1 MIQSDNYFATL
12 YIIAINYT
20 ELWSYTKIGLM
31 FHGVYIHTVIVLVCI
46 VKLINKQVT
55 KRICTKYYIDVKTIT
70 RYVQL

>member
-1 MIQSDNYFATL
+1 MIQSDNYLATL

-20 ELWSYTKIGLM
+20 GVWSYTKIGLM
-31 FHGVYIHTVIVLVCI
+31 FDGVYIHTVIVLVCI

-55 KRICTKYYIDVKTIT
+55 KRICTKYYNDVKTIT